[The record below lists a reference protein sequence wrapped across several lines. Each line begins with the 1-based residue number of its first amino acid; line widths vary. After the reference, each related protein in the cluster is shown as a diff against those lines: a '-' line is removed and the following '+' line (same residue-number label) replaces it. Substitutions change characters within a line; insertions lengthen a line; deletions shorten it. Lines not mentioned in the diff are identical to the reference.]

1 LSQKLALVVMA
12 LGPVTKCLNLTHLW
26 YHPQKKTKSKAFQF
40 LKIQLEDSPLLLRV
54 WTAL

>member
-1 LSQKLALVVMA
+1 MPKPNPLMIS
-12 LGPVTKCLNLTHLW
+12 PT
-26 YHPQKKTKSKAFQF
+26 KKTKSKAFQF

>member
-1 LSQKLALVVMA
+1 MIS
-12 LGPVTKCLNLTHLW
+12 PT
-26 YHPQKKTKSKAFQF
+26 KKTKSKAFQF